1 MLATYTLKVIKP
13 FDEQENTP
21 WGILYWGEAI
31 LFENILMNYFFML
44 YLVLR
49 VSSN

>member
-1 MLATYTLKVIKP
+1 MFATYTPKVIKP

-21 WGILYWGEAI
+21 WGLLYWGEAI
-31 LFENILMNYFFML
+31 LFENILMNCVFML

-49 VSSN
+49 ESSN